1 MIIPGYIKC
10 SVWEVSERLNKTGPG
25 EGEGKESQGEEE
37 KRKEGKGKRQSD
49 TLATFPTGDTPT
61 QENKVRPF
69 EERMVELG
77 FSKPQHV
84 RRVCFTPQ
92 HYPKQVESRLL
103 ERDRDG
109 GVALDG
115 RVEAYRGEITVM
127 IQAGQRARGPSLS
140 QVD

>member
-1 MIIPGYIKC
+1 M
-10 SVWEVSERLNKTGPG
+10 GPG
-25 EGEGKESQGEEE
+25 EEEGKESQGGEE
-37 KRKEGKGKRQSD
+37 KRKEGKGKRQY

-61 QENKVRPF
+61 QESKVRAF

-103 ERDRDG
+103 ERDRNG

-115 RVEAYRGEITVM
+115 RVEAYRSEMTVM
-127 IQAGQRARGPSLS
+127 IRNGQRAQGPSCVSSGLS
-140 QVD
+140 KKR